1 MNNMNTSIINNMNNM
16 NTSIMNNM
24 NKNMNSKHVI
34 NISNKIDENNLDG
47 LIYHSGKGFIVSF
60 DYPYQSTDKH
70 VLLVCNDIIIVSPVN
85 YIYEKTNKKKCYV
98 KKTKFLTIENS
109 DMKLSYSKVVFGK
122 KNIKIFYGK
131 LLNEKLE
138 YDLISNIIKKNE
150 CNILAL
156 DNLSDN
162 LIDEI
167 MKKQFNELNINTDF
181 IIKNNKIVIGLN
193 GY

>member
-1 MNNMNTSIINNMNNM
+1 M
-16 NTSIMNNM
+16 NTSIMNNTN
-24 NKNMNSKHVI
+24 NKLVYDT
-34 NISNKIDENNLDG
+34 NKQQSYDNLDG
-47 LIYHSGKGFIVSF
+47 LIYQSGKGFIISF
-60 DYPYQSTDKH
+60 DYPYQSIDNH
-70 VLLVCNDIIIVSPVN
+70 VLLVCNDIIIISPIN
-85 YIYEKTNKKKCYV
+85 YIYEKTNKKECYV